1 MQCMKTA
8 TPAVVTNELGRRYEV
23 LQMTMKK
30 FPSCGCNHAPIE
42 AALQLMKEHKLTPDR
57 IQAVEVGISP
67 YMARLVGAKYD
78 PSVNPLVAAQFSV
91 QYSVASAILR
101 GRLGLAELATDA
113 ARDPVVM
120 RLAHAV
126 NVVVDETRDGPGLEG
141 TVVLTTADG
150 KVAKTIY
157 DLPGSP
163 QNPMSAAELAAKAI
177 ECFSMGVAPLSATQ
191 ARALLGR
198 INTIEQL
205 DDVSAFFAGLA
216 GVPAS
221 DRRSA

>member
-1 MQCMKTA
+1 M
-8 TPAVVTNELGRRYEV
+8 VTNELGRRYEV

-42 AALQLMKEHKLTPDR
+42 AALQLMKEHKLNAR
-57 IQAVEVGISP
+57 QSP
-67 YMARLVGAKYD
+67 GGGGRHFALYGAAGRCKIR
-78 PSVNPLVAAQFSV
+78 SQRESLVAAQFSV

-163 QNPMSAAELAAKAI
+163 QNPMSAAELAAKAV